1 MSAKHR
7 GTLWLIASATGYGSL
22 VVLIKWAVAAGL
34 SGETAFALRFT
45 LAGLI
50 WWIVFLVRRQPLW
63 PGLRWA
69 AQAAA
74 LGGLLYGPNALA
86 YYRGTSLVSGTMAA
100 MAISAVPVVVAL
112 FARLLIGER
121 TGPIIWVAVG
131 LVVLGG
137 VLMAGGSQGEV
148 SLQGLLYL
156 GTSVTLYSLYIV
168 LSTPV
173 TRALSSSVSTVY
185 VLSGCAAFYW
195 IWGGLTGHIDFS
207 FDPLGWWAVAALVLI
222 PTVLAMFA
230 FLEGIKIVGATRA
243 AIVNGLEP
251 VVGAIL
257 AVLFLGDRPGL
268 LQIIGGGLTIL
279 AAVLVQRERIQ
290 KREEILEAATE

>member
-1 MSAKHR
+1 MSAKQR
-7 GTLWLIASATGYGSL
+7 GTLWLLASATAYGSL

-50 WWIVFLVRRQPLW
+50 WWLIPLVRGRPLW
-63 PGLRWA
+63 PGLRRA

-86 YYRGTSLVSGTMAA
+86 YYRGTSLVSGTVAA
-100 MAISAVPVVVAL
+100 MAIAAVPVVVAL
-112 FARLLIGER
+112 FARIILGER
-121 TGPIIWVAVG
+121 TGPVIWLAVA

-137 VLMAGGSQGEV
+137 VLMAGGPQGEV
-148 SLQGLLYL
+148 DPRGLLWL
-156 GTSVTLYSLYIV
+156 AVSVVLYSLYFV

-185 VLSGCAAFYW
+185 VVSGGAAFYW
-195 IWGGLTGHIDFS
+195 IWGGLMGHLDFG
-207 FDPLGWWAVAALVLI
+207 FDPRGWWVVIALALL

-230 FLEGIKIVGATRA
+230 LLEGIKIIGATRA

-268 LQIIGGGLTIL
+268 IQIIGGGLTIL
-279 AAVLVQRERIQ
+279 AAILVQRERAH
-290 KREEILEAATE
+290 KEEFLEATTD